1 MYSWEIQQLLELKNY
16 LIDVEDYIKIC
27 NTSPQIKEINY
38 NAFEDNFHIATED
51 RYDFKFN
58 VKKKERRI

>member
-27 NTSPQIKEINY
+27 NTSPQIREIHY
-38 NAFEDNFHIATED
+38 NAFEDNFNIKTED

-58 VKKKERRI
+58 VKKKERR